1 MGTYAF
7 VQPVISRVTGNLEFL
22 YLQNQVGEFLSQ
34 NCGAAD
40 YPPGHQNFTV
50 GLHNSL
56 LSGISSPSYWV
67 SQCLTLVL
75 LEV

>member
-22 YLQNQVGEFLSQ
+22 YLQNQVSEFLSQ

-40 YPPGHQNFTV
+40 WVCWPPDLYSRITQLTPQRHQLPFLLSFTV
-50 GLHNSL
+50 
-56 LSGISSPSYWV
+56 SYF
-67 SQCLTLVL
+67 SIA
-75 LEV
+75 